1 MFRSLGKSKIAFVLA
16 ILFGISL
23 FFFKGGSRYS
33 NLFNSDT
40 VVATVSGTP
49 ISTSKFN
56 RTMQMNI
63 NKFNQMLGKPIT
75 GDEIRS
81 FQIHSLSLEALIND
95 AVFENEYDS
104 IKLIIDESV
113 IAQKTKERIPQLY
126 DKNNKLNETYL
137 NTFLKQQQL
146 KIEDI
151 VQIINFETRDEFV
164 NNALFYFLW
173 TYIGLFNINYPQYFS
188 SKIDNYNNHSRKI
201 SYIEFLLEEVN
212 IENDIQK
219 YALNMKEEL
228 EKYYENNIN
237 QYMSK
242 ENRNVEYII
251 FNKKK
256 YADNFVP
263 TNFEIKEYFNA
274 NKELYY
280 QKEKRSFTQFNFK
293 KLEEAKNFK
302 SKIQNFINP
311 SDILKIAEENN
322 IRFSEFENL
331 IADEMLEEI
340 SKPLFELNQN
350 QQSKIIETS
359 IAKHIII
366 LQSIEPE
373 RQLKFDEVKENIKN
387 TITAIELN
395 NYFTDIKNQASEKIL
410 NGKSL
415 SEIANDFN
423 LTISLINN
431 ITQDYDQYDQSEEII
446 ISSLIPAAFGSNKDF
461 VSDVIDINNDYA
473 YIFNVKKIT
482 PSTPLDI
489 TSIQE
494 ILLNDWKKSK
504 KIETINSDVKI
515 NKDNNNFFSQ
525 LLSTYQLQPK
535 ELIINNNFNELPRS
549 FIVEVLEGEKGQNIQ
564 YIDNN
569 LVHIAKI
576 IDITIPDEK
585 NDNISISMAD
595 DLRGS
600 FGGELYKNK
609 NMSTNDSLINAIIQ
623 QY

>member
-1 MFRSLGKSKIAFVLA
+1 MFRILGKSKIAFVLA

-33 NLFNSDT
+33 NLLNSDT
-40 VVATVSGTP
+40 VVATISGTP

-81 FQIHSLSLEALIND
+81 FQIHSLSLGALIND

-113 IAQKTKERIPQLY
+113 VAQKTKERMPQLY
-126 DKNNKLNETYL
+126 NKNNKLNETYL

-164 NNALFYFLW
+164 NNALF
-173 TYIGLFNINYPQYFS
+173 NINYPQYFS
-188 SKIDNYNNHSRKI
+188 SKINNYNNHSRKI

-256 YADNFVP
+256 YANNFVP

-280 QKEKRSFTQFNFK
+280 QKEKRSFIQFNFK

-311 SDILKIAEENN
+311 SDILKFAEENN
-322 IRFSEFENL
+322 IRFNEFENL

-473 YIFNVKKIT
+473 YIFNVKEIT

-609 NMSTNDSLINAIIQ
+609 NMSTNDSLINAILQ

>member
-33 NLFNSDT
+33 NFFNSDT
-40 VVATVSGTP
+40 VIATVSGTP

-81 FQIHSLSLEALIND
+81 FQIHSLSLGALIND

-113 IAQKTKERIPQLY
+113 VAQKTKERIPQLY
-126 DKNNKLNETYL
+126 DKNNKLNEIYL

-164 NNALFYFLW
+164 NNA
-173 TYIGLFNINYPQYFS
+173 LFNINYPQYFS

-256 YADNFVP
+256 YANNFVP

-280 QKEKRSFTQFNFK
+280 QQEKRSFIQFNFK

-311 SDILKIAEENN
+311 SDILKFAEENN
-322 IRFSEFENL
+322 IRFNEFENL

-387 TITAIELN
+387 TITVIELN
-395 NYFTDIKNQASEKIL
+395 NYFIDIKNQASEKIL
-410 NGKSL
+410 NGKLL

-473 YIFNVKKIT
+473 YIFNVKEIT

-504 KIETINSDVKI
+504 KIEKINSDVKI

>member
-40 VVATVSGTP
+40 VVATISGTP

-81 FQIHSLSLEALIND
+81 FQIHSLSLGALIND

-113 IAQKTKERIPQLY
+113 VAQKTKERIPQLY

-164 NNALFYFLW
+164 NNA
-173 TYIGLFNINYPQYFS
+173 LFNINYPQYFS

-256 YADNFVP
+256 YANNFVP

-280 QKEKRSFTQFNFK
+280 QNEQRSFIQFNFK

-311 SDILKIAEENN
+311 SDILKFAEENN
-322 IRFSEFENL
+322 IRFNEFENL

-410 NGKSL
+410 NGKLL

-473 YIFNVKKIT
+473 YIFNVKEIT

-504 KIETINSDVKI
+504 KIEKINSDVKI

-564 YIDNN
+564 YIYNN

>member
-1 MFRSLGKSKIAFVLA
+1 MFRSIGKSKIAFVLA

-81 FQIHSLSLEALIND
+81 FQIHSLSLGALIND

-113 IAQKTKERIPQLY
+113 VAQKTKERIPQLY

-164 NNALFYFLW
+164 NNA
-173 TYIGLFNINYPQYFS
+173 LFNINYPQYFS

-256 YADNFVP
+256 YANNFVP
-263 TNFEIKEYFNA
+263 TNFEIKEYFNT

-280 QKEKRSFTQFNFK
+280 QNEQRSFIQFNFK
-293 KLEEAKNFK
+293 TLEEAKNFK

-311 SDILKIAEENN
+311 SDILKFAEENN
-322 IRFSEFENL
+322 IRFNEFENL

-410 NGKSL
+410 NGKLL

-473 YIFNVKKIT
+473 YIFNVKEIT

-504 KIETINSDVKI
+504 KIEKINSDVKI

-609 NMSTNDSLINAIIQ
+609 NISTNDSLINAIIQ

>member
-63 NKFNQMLGKPIT
+63 NKFNQMLGKPLT

-81 FQIHSLSLEALIND
+81 FQIHSLSLGALIND

-113 IAQKTKERIPQLY
+113 VAQKTKERVPQLY

-164 NNALFYFLW
+164 NNALF
-173 TYIGLFNINYPQYFS
+173 NINYPQYFS
-188 SKIDNYNNHSRKI
+188 RKIDNYNNHSRKI

-212 IENDIQK
+212 IENNIQK

-256 YADNFVP
+256 YANNFVP

-280 QKEKRSFTQFNFK
+280 QKEKRSFIQFNFK

-311 SDILKIAEENN
+311 SDILKFAEENN
-322 IRFSEFENL
+322 IRFNEFENL

-473 YIFNVKKIT
+473 YIFNVKEIT

-504 KIETINSDVKI
+504 KIEKINSDVKI

>member
-164 NNALFYFLW
+164 NNALF
-173 TYIGLFNINYPQYFS
+173 NINYPQYFS

-228 EKYYENNIN
+228 EKFYENNIN

>member
-164 NNALFYFLW
+164 NNALF
-173 TYIGLFNINYPQYFS
+173 NINYPQYFS

-256 YADNFVP
+256 YTNNFVP

-280 QKEKRSFTQFNFK
+280 QKEKRSFIQFNFK

-311 SDILKIAEENN
+311 SDILKFAEENN

>member
-40 VVATVSGTP
+40 VVATISGTP

-81 FQIHSLSLEALIND
+81 FQIHSLSLGALIND

-113 IAQKTKERIPQLY
+113 VAQKTKERIPQLY

-164 NNALFYFLW
+164 NNA
-173 TYIGLFNINYPQYFS
+173 LFNINYPQYFS

-256 YADNFVP
+256 YANNFVP

-280 QKEKRSFTQFNFK
+280 QKEKRSFIQFNFK

-311 SDILKIAEENN
+311 SDILKFAEKNN
-322 IRFSEFENL
+322 IRFNEFENL

-473 YIFNVKKIT
+473 YIFNVKEIT

-504 KIETINSDVKI
+504 KIEKINSDVKI

-609 NMSTNDSLINAIIQ
+609 NMSTNDSLINAILQ

>member
-1 MFRSLGKSKIAFVLA
+1 
-16 ILFGISL
+16 
-23 FFFKGGSRYS
+23 
-33 NLFNSDT
+33 
-40 VVATVSGTP
+40 
-49 ISTSKFN
+49 
-56 RTMQMNI
+56 
-63 NKFNQMLGKPIT
+63 MLGKPIT

-81 FQIHSLSLEALIND
+81 FQIHSLSLGALIND

-113 IAQKTKERIPQLY
+113 VAQKTKERIPQLY
-126 DKNNKLNETYL
+126 DKNNKLNEIYL

-164 NNALFYFLW
+164 NNA
-173 TYIGLFNINYPQYFS
+173 LFNINYPQYFS

-256 YADNFVP
+256 YANNFVP

-280 QKEKRSFTQFNFK
+280 QKEKRSFIQFNFK
-293 KLEEAKNFK
+293 TLEEAKNFK

-311 SDILKIAEENN
+311 SDILKFAEENN
-322 IRFSEFENL
+322 IRFNEFENL

-410 NGKSL
+410 NGKLL

-473 YIFNVKKIT
+473 YIFNVKEIT

-504 KIETINSDVKI
+504 KIEKINSDVKI

-564 YIDNN
+564 YIYNN

-576 IDITIPDEK
+576 IDIIIPEEK

>member
-81 FQIHSLSLEALIND
+81 FQIHSLSLGALIND

-113 IAQKTKERIPQLY
+113 VAQKTKERIPQLY

-164 NNALFYFLW
+164 NNA
-173 TYIGLFNINYPQYFS
+173 LFNINYPQYFS

-280 QKEKRSFTQFNFK
+280 QKEKRSFIQFNFK

-473 YIFNVKKIT
+473 YIFNVKEIT

>member
-40 VVATVSGTP
+40 VVATISGTP

-81 FQIHSLSLEALIND
+81 FQIHSLSLGALIND

-113 IAQKTKERIPQLY
+113 VAQKTKERIPQLY
-126 DKNNKLNETYL
+126 DKNNKLNEIYL
-137 NTFLKQQQL
+137 NTFLNQQQL

-164 NNALFYFLW
+164 NNA
-173 TYIGLFNINYPQYFS
+173 LFNINYPQYFS

-256 YADNFVP
+256 YANNFVP

-280 QKEKRSFTQFNFK
+280 QNEQRSFIQFNFK

-311 SDILKIAEENN
+311 SDILKFAEENN
-322 IRFSEFENL
+322 IRFNEFENL

-410 NGKSL
+410 NGKLL

-473 YIFNVKKIT
+473 YIFNVKEIT

-504 KIETINSDVKI
+504 KIEKINSDVKI

>member
-81 FQIHSLSLEALIND
+81 FQIHSLSLGALIND

-113 IAQKTKERIPQLY
+113 VAQKTKERIPQLY

-164 NNALFYFLW
+164 NNA
-173 TYIGLFNINYPQYFS
+173 LFNINYPQYFS

-256 YADNFVP
+256 YANNFVP

-280 QKEKRSFTQFNFK
+280 QKEKRSFIQFNFK

-311 SDILKIAEENN
+311 SDILKFAEENN
-322 IRFSEFENL
+322 IRFNEFENL

-473 YIFNVKKIT
+473 YIFNVKEIT

-494 ILLNDWKKSK
+494 ILLNDWKKTK
-504 KIETINSDVKI
+504 KIEKINSDVKI

>member
-1 MFRSLGKSKIAFVLA
+1 MFRSLGKSKIAIVLA
-16 ILFGISL
+16 LLFGISL

-81 FQIHSLSLEALIND
+81 FQIHSLSLGALIND

-113 IAQKTKERIPQLY
+113 VAQKTKERIPQLY

-164 NNALFYFLW
+164 NNA
-173 TYIGLFNINYPQYFS
+173 LFNINYPQYFS

-256 YADNFVP
+256 YANNFVP

-280 QKEKRSFTQFNFK
+280 QNEKRSFIQFNFK
-293 KLEEAKNFK
+293 TLEEAKNFK

-311 SDILKIAEENN
+311 SDILKFAEENN
-322 IRFSEFENL
+322 IRFNEFENL

-473 YIFNVKKIT
+473 YIFNVKEIT

-504 KIETINSDVKI
+504 KIEKINSDVKI

>member
-81 FQIHSLSLEALIND
+81 FQIHSLSLGALIND

-113 IAQKTKERIPQLY
+113 VAQKTKERIPQLY

-164 NNALFYFLW
+164 NNA
-173 TYIGLFNINYPQYFS
+173 LFNINYPQYFS

-256 YADNFVP
+256 YANNFVP

-280 QKEKRSFTQFNFK
+280 QKEKRSFIQFNFK

-311 SDILKIAEENN
+311 SDILKFAEENN
-322 IRFSEFENL
+322 IRFNEFENL

-410 NGKSL
+410 NGKLL

-473 YIFNVKKIT
+473 YIFNVKEIT

-504 KIETINSDVKI
+504 KIEKINSDVKI

-609 NMSTNDSLINAIIQ
+609 NISTNDSLINAIIQ

>member
-40 VVATVSGTP
+40 VVATISGTP

-56 RTMQMNI
+56 RTMQINI
-63 NKFNQMLGKPIT
+63 NQFNQMLGKSIT
-75 GDEIRS
+75 KDEIKS
-81 FQIHSLSLEALIND
+81 FQIHSLALGALVND
-95 AVFENEYDS
+95 AVFENEFDS
-104 IKLIIDESV
+104 INLIVDESV

-126 DKNNKLNETYL
+126 DKNNKLNEIFL
-137 NTFLKQQQL
+137 NTFLQQQQL
-146 KIEDI
+146 KIDDI
-151 VQIINFETRDEFV
+151 VQIISFETRDEFV
-164 NNALFYFLW
+164 NNA
-173 TYIGLFNINYPQYFS
+173 LFNINYPQYFS

-256 YADNFVP
+256 YANNFVP

-280 QKEKRSFTQFNFK
+280 QNEQRSFIQFNFK
-293 KLEEAKNFK
+293 TLEEAKNFK

-311 SDILKIAEENN
+311 SDILKFAEENN
-322 IRFSEFENL
+322 IRFNEFENL

-410 NGKSL
+410 NGKLL

-473 YIFNVKKIT
+473 YIFNVKEIT

-504 KIETINSDVKI
+504 KIEKINSDVKI

>member
-33 NLFNSDT
+33 NFFNSDT

-81 FQIHSLSLEALIND
+81 FQIHSLSLGALIND

-113 IAQKTKERIPQLY
+113 VAQKTKERIPQLY

-164 NNALFYFLW
+164 NNALF
-173 TYIGLFNINYPQYFS
+173 NINYPQYFS
-188 SKIDNYNNHSRKI
+188 NKIDNYNNHSRKI
-201 SYIEFLLEEVN
+201 SYIEFLLEKVN

-256 YADNFVP
+256 YANNFVP

-280 QKEKRSFTQFNFK
+280 QKEKRSFIQFNFK

-311 SDILKIAEENN
+311 SDILKFAEENN
-322 IRFSEFENL
+322 IRFNEFENL

-473 YIFNVKKIT
+473 YIFNVKEIT

-504 KIETINSDVKI
+504 KIEKINSDVKI

-576 IDITIPDEK
+576 IDIKISDEK

>member
-81 FQIHSLSLEALIND
+81 FQIHSLSLGALIND

-113 IAQKTKERIPQLY
+113 VAQKTKERIPQLY

-164 NNALFYFLW
+164 NNA
-173 TYIGLFNINYPQYFS
+173 LFNINYPQYFS

-256 YADNFVP
+256 YANNFVP

-280 QKEKRSFTQFNFK
+280 QNEQRSFIQFNFK

-311 SDILKIAEENN
+311 SDILKFAEENN
-322 IRFSEFENL
+322 IRFNEFENL

-387 TITAIELN
+387 TITVIELN
-395 NYFTDIKNQASEKIL
+395 NYFIDIKNQASEKIL
-410 NGKSL
+410 NGKLL

-473 YIFNVKKIT
+473 YIFNVKEIT

-504 KIETINSDVKI
+504 KIEKINSDVKI

>member
-33 NLFNSDT
+33 NFFNSDT

-81 FQIHSLSLEALIND
+81 FQIHSLSLGALIND

-113 IAQKTKERIPQLY
+113 VAQKTKERIPQLY
-126 DKNNKLNETYL
+126 DKNNKLNEIYL

-164 NNALFYFLW
+164 NNA
-173 TYIGLFNINYPQYFS
+173 LFNINYPQYFS

-256 YADNFVP
+256 YANNFVP
-263 TNFEIKEYFNA
+263 TNFEIKEYFNT

-280 QKEKRSFTQFNFK
+280 QNEQRSFIQFNFK
-293 KLEEAKNFK
+293 TLEEAKNFK

-311 SDILKIAEENN
+311 SDILKFAEENN
-322 IRFSEFENL
+322 IRFNEFENL

-410 NGKSL
+410 NGKLL

-473 YIFNVKKIT
+473 YIFNVKEIT

-504 KIETINSDVKI
+504 KIEKINSDVKI

>member
-1 MFRSLGKSKIAFVLA
+1 
-16 ILFGISL
+16 
-23 FFFKGGSRYS
+23 
-33 NLFNSDT
+33 
-40 VVATVSGTP
+40 
-49 ISTSKFN
+49 
-56 RTMQMNI
+56 
-63 NKFNQMLGKPIT
+63 MLGKPIT

-81 FQIHSLSLEALIND
+81 FQIHSLSLGALIND

-113 IAQKTKERIPQLY
+113 VAQKTKERIPQLY

-164 NNALFYFLW
+164 NNA
-173 TYIGLFNINYPQYFS
+173 LFNINYPQYFS

-256 YADNFVP
+256 YANNFVP
-263 TNFEIKEYFNA
+263 TNFEIKEYFNT

-280 QKEKRSFTQFNFK
+280 QNEQRSFIQFNFK
-293 KLEEAKNFK
+293 TLEEAKNFK

-311 SDILKIAEENN
+311 SDILKFAEENN
-322 IRFSEFENL
+322 IRFNEFENL

-473 YIFNVKKIT
+473 YIFNVKEIT

-504 KIETINSDVKI
+504 KIEKINSDVKI

>member
-1 MFRSLGKSKIAFVLA
+1 
-16 ILFGISL
+16 
-23 FFFKGGSRYS
+23 
-33 NLFNSDT
+33 
-40 VVATVSGTP
+40 
-49 ISTSKFN
+49 
-56 RTMQMNI
+56 
-63 NKFNQMLGKPIT
+63 MLGKPIT

-81 FQIHSLSLEALIND
+81 FQIHSLSLGALIND

-113 IAQKTKERIPQLY
+113 VAQKTKERIPQLY

-164 NNALFYFLW
+164 NNA
-173 TYIGLFNINYPQYFS
+173 LFNINYPQYFS

-280 QKEKRSFTQFNFK
+280 QKEKRSFIQFNFK

-311 SDILKIAEENN
+311 SDILKFAEENN

-473 YIFNVKKIT
+473 YIFNVKEIT

-504 KIETINSDVKI
+504 KIEKINSDVKI

>member
-40 VVATVSGTP
+40 VVATISGTP

-81 FQIHSLSLEALIND
+81 FQIHSLSLGALIND

-113 IAQKTKERIPQLY
+113 VAQKTKERIPQLY

-164 NNALFYFLW
+164 NNALF
-173 TYIGLFNINYPQYFS
+173 NINYPQYFS

-201 SYIEFLLEEVN
+201 SYIQFLLEEVN

-256 YADNFVP
+256 YANNFVP

-280 QKEKRSFTQFNFK
+280 QKEKRSFIQFNFK
-293 KLEEAKNFK
+293 KLEEARNFK

-311 SDILKIAEENN
+311 SDILKFAEENN
-322 IRFSEFENL
+322 IRFNEFENL

-395 NYFTDIKNQASEKIL
+395 NYFIDIKNQASEKIL
-410 NGKSL
+410 NGKLL

-473 YIFNVKKIT
+473 YIFNVKEIT

-504 KIETINSDVKI
+504 KIEKINSDVKI

>member
-81 FQIHSLSLEALIND
+81 FQIHSLSLGALIND

-113 IAQKTKERIPQLY
+113 VAQKTKERIPQLY

-164 NNALFYFLW
+164 NNA
-173 TYIGLFNINYPQYFS
+173 LFNINYPQYFS

-228 EKYYENNIN
+228 EKYYENNID

-256 YADNFVP
+256 YANNFVP

-280 QKEKRSFTQFNFK
+280 QNEQRSFIQFNFK

-311 SDILKIAEENN
+311 SDILKFAEENN
-322 IRFSEFENL
+322 IRFNEFENL

-410 NGKSL
+410 NGKLL

-473 YIFNVKKIT
+473 YIFNVKEIT

-504 KIETINSDVKI
+504 KIEKINSDVKI

-609 NMSTNDSLINAIIQ
+609 NISTNDSLINAIIQ

>member
-1 MFRSLGKSKIAFVLA
+1 
-16 ILFGISL
+16 
-23 FFFKGGSRYS
+23 
-33 NLFNSDT
+33 
-40 VVATVSGTP
+40 
-49 ISTSKFN
+49 
-56 RTMQMNI
+56 
-63 NKFNQMLGKPIT
+63 MLGKPIT

-81 FQIHSLSLEALIND
+81 FQIHSLSLGALIND

-113 IAQKTKERIPQLY
+113 VAQKTKERIPQLY

-164 NNALFYFLW
+164 NNALF
-173 TYIGLFNINYPQYFS
+173 NINYPQYFS
-188 SKIDNYNNHSRKI
+188 SKINNYNNHSRKI

-256 YADNFVP
+256 YANNFVP

-280 QKEKRSFTQFNFK
+280 QNEQRSFIQFNFK
-293 KLEEAKNFK
+293 TLEEAKNFK

-311 SDILKIAEENN
+311 SDILKFAEENN
-322 IRFSEFENL
+322 IRFNEFENL

-473 YIFNVKKIT
+473 YIFNVKEIT

-504 KIETINSDVKI
+504 KIEKINSDVKI

-564 YIDNN
+564 YIYNN

-576 IDITIPDEK
+576 IDIIIPEEK

>member
-81 FQIHSLSLEALIND
+81 FQIHSLSLGALIND

-113 IAQKTKERIPQLY
+113 VAQKTKERIPQLY

-164 NNALFYFLW
+164 NNA
-173 TYIGLFNINYPQYFS
+173 LFNINYPQYFS

-256 YADNFVP
+256 YANNFVP

-280 QKEKRSFTQFNFK
+280 QKEKRSFIQFNFK
-293 KLEEAKNFK
+293 TLEEAKNFK

-311 SDILKIAEENN
+311 SDILKFAEENN
-322 IRFSEFENL
+322 IRFNEFENL

-366 LQSIEPE
+366 LQSIESE

-473 YIFNVKKIT
+473 YIFNVKEIT

-494 ILLNDWKKSK
+494 ILLNDWKKTK
-504 KIETINSDVKI
+504 KIEKINSDVKI

>member
-1 MFRSLGKSKIAFVLA
+1 MFRSLGKSKIAVVLA

-40 VVATVSGTP
+40 VVATISGTP

-56 RTMQMNI
+56 RTMRMNI
-63 NKFNQMLGKPIT
+63 NKFNQMLGKPMT

-81 FQIHSLSLEALIND
+81 FQIHSLSLGALIND

-113 IAQKTKERIPQLY
+113 VAQKTKERIPQLY

-164 NNALFYFLW
+164 NNALF
-173 TYIGLFNINYPQYFS
+173 NINYPQYFS

-212 IENDIQK
+212 IENDMQK

-256 YADNFVP
+256 YANNFVP

-280 QKEKRSFTQFNFK
+280 QNEQRSFIQFNFK
-293 KLEEAKNFK
+293 TLEEAINFK

-311 SDILKIAEENN
+311 SDILKFAEENN
-322 IRFSEFENL
+322 IRFNEFENL

-373 RQLKFDEVKENIKN
+373 RQLKFDEVKEKIKN
-387 TITAIELN
+387 TITSIELN
-395 NYFTDIKNQASEKIL
+395 NYFIDIKNQASEKIL
-410 NGKSL
+410 NGKLL

-473 YIFNVKKIT
+473 YIFNVKEIT
-482 PSTPLDI
+482 PSMPLDI

-494 ILLNDWKKSK
+494 ILLNDWKKTK
-504 KIETINSDVKI
+504 KIEKINSDVKI

-609 NMSTNDSLINAIIQ
+609 KMSTNDSLINAIIQ

>member
-81 FQIHSLSLEALIND
+81 FQIHSLSLGALIND

-113 IAQKTKERIPQLY
+113 VAQKTKERIPQLY

-137 NTFLKQQQL
+137 NTFLKQQLL

-164 NNALFYFLW
+164 NNA
-173 TYIGLFNINYPQYFS
+173 LFNINYPQYFS

-256 YADNFVP
+256 YANNFVP

-311 SDILKIAEENN
+311 SDILKFAEENN

>member
-40 VVATVSGTP
+40 VVATISGTP

-81 FQIHSLSLEALIND
+81 FQIHSLSLGALIND

-113 IAQKTKERIPQLY
+113 VAQKTKERIPQLY

-137 NTFLKQQQL
+137 NTFMKQQQL

-164 NNALFYFLW
+164 NNA
-173 TYIGLFNINYPQYFS
+173 LFNINYPQYFS

-228 EKYYENNIN
+228 EKHYENNIN

-256 YADNFVP
+256 YANNFVP
-263 TNFEIKEYFNA
+263 TNFEIKEYFNV

-280 QKEKRSFTQFNFK
+280 QNEQRSFIQFNFK
-293 KLEEAKNFK
+293 TLEEAKNFK

-311 SDILKIAEENN
+311 SDILKFAEENN
-322 IRFSEFENL
+322 IRFNEFENL

-387 TITAIELN
+387 TITEIELN

-423 LTISLINN
+423 LTINLINN

-461 VSDVIDINNDYA
+461 VSDVIDINNEYA
-473 YIFNVKKIT
+473 YIFNVKEIT

-494 ILLNDWKKSK
+494 ILLNDWRKLK
-504 KIETINSDVKI
+504 KIEKINSDVKI

-564 YIDNN
+564 YIYNN

-609 NMSTNDSLINAIIQ
+609 NISTNDSLINAIIQ

>member
-40 VVATVSGTP
+40 VVATISGTP

-81 FQIHSLSLEALIND
+81 FQIHSLSLGALIND

-113 IAQKTKERIPQLY
+113 VAQKTKERIPQLY

-164 NNALFYFLW
+164 NNALF
-173 TYIGLFNINYPQYFS
+173 NINYPQYFS
-188 SKIDNYNNHSRKI
+188 SIIDNYNNHSRKI

-256 YADNFVP
+256 YANNFVP
-263 TNFEIKEYFNA
+263 TNFEIKEYFNT

-280 QKEKRSFTQFNFK
+280 QNEQRSFIQFNFK
-293 KLEEAKNFK
+293 TLEEAKNFK

-311 SDILKIAEENN
+311 SDILKFAEENN
-322 IRFSEFENL
+322 IRFNEFENL

-473 YIFNVKKIT
+473 YIFNVKEIT

-504 KIETINSDVKI
+504 KIEKINSDVKI

-525 LLSTYQLQPK
+525 LLSTYQLQPQ

-549 FIVEVLEGEKGQNIQ
+549 FIVEVLEGEKGQNIH

-576 IDITIPDEK
+576 INIKIPDEK

-609 NMSTNDSLINAIIQ
+609 NMSTNDSLINAILQ

>member
-40 VVATVSGTP
+40 VVATISGTP

-81 FQIHSLSLEALIND
+81 FQIHSLSLGALIND

-113 IAQKTKERIPQLY
+113 VAQKTKERIPQLY
-126 DKNNKLNETYL
+126 DKNNKLNEIYL
-137 NTFLKQQQL
+137 NTFLNQQQL

-164 NNALFYFLW
+164 NNA
-173 TYIGLFNINYPQYFS
+173 LFNINYPQYFS

-228 EKYYENNIN
+228 EKYYENNID

-256 YADNFVP
+256 YANNFVP
-263 TNFEIKEYFNA
+263 TNFEIKEYFNT

-280 QKEKRSFTQFNFK
+280 QNEQRSFIQFNFK
-293 KLEEAKNFK
+293 TLEEAKNFK

-311 SDILKIAEENN
+311 SDILKFAEENN
-322 IRFSEFENL
+322 IRFNEFENL

-395 NYFTDIKNQASEKIL
+395 NYFIDIKNQASEKIL

-473 YIFNVKKIT
+473 YIFNVKEIT

-504 KIETINSDVKI
+504 KIEKINSDVKI

-609 NMSTNDSLINAIIQ
+609 NISTNDSLINAIIQ

>member
-40 VVATVSGTP
+40 VVATISGTP

-81 FQIHSLSLEALIND
+81 FQIHSLSLGALIND

-113 IAQKTKERIPQLY
+113 VAQKTKERIPQLY

-164 NNALFYFLW
+164 NNA
-173 TYIGLFNINYPQYFS
+173 LFNINYPQYFS

-256 YADNFVP
+256 YTNNFVP

-280 QKEKRSFTQFNFK
+280 QKEKRSFIQFNFK

-311 SDILKIAEENN
+311 SDILKFAEENN
-322 IRFSEFENL
+322 IRFNEFENL

-473 YIFNVKKIT
+473 YIFNVKEIT

-504 KIETINSDVKI
+504 KIEKINSDVKI

-564 YIDNN
+564 YIYNN

-609 NMSTNDSLINAIIQ
+609 NMSTNDSLINAILQ

>member
-40 VVATVSGTP
+40 VVATISGTP

-81 FQIHSLSLEALIND
+81 FQIHSLSLGALIND

-113 IAQKTKERIPQLY
+113 VAQKTKERIPQLY

-164 NNALFYFLW
+164 NNA
-173 TYIGLFNINYPQYFS
+173 LFNINYPQYFS

-256 YADNFVP
+256 YANNFVP

-280 QKEKRSFTQFNFK
+280 QKEKRSFIQFNFK
-293 KLEEAKNFK
+293 TLEEAKNFK

-311 SDILKIAEENN
+311 SDILKFAEENN
-322 IRFSEFENL
+322 IRFNEFENL

-395 NYFTDIKNQASEKIL
+395 NYFIDIKNQASEKIL
-410 NGKSL
+410 NGKLL

-473 YIFNVKKIT
+473 YIFNVKEIT

-504 KIETINSDVKI
+504 KIEKINSDVKI

-609 NMSTNDSLINAIIQ
+609 KMSTNDSLINAIIQ

>member
-40 VVATVSGTP
+40 VIATVSGTP

-81 FQIHSLSLEALIND
+81 FQIHSLSLGALIND

-113 IAQKTKERIPQLY
+113 VAQKTKERIPQLY

-164 NNALFYFLW
+164 NNA
-173 TYIGLFNINYPQYFS
+173 LFNINYPQYFS

-256 YADNFVP
+256 YANNFVP

-280 QKEKRSFTQFNFK
+280 QNEQRSFIQFNFK
-293 KLEEAKNFK
+293 TLEEAKNFK

-311 SDILKIAEENN
+311 SDILKFAEENN
-322 IRFSEFENL
+322 IRFNEFENL

-387 TITAIELN
+387 TITVIELN
-395 NYFTDIKNQASEKIL
+395 NYFIDIKNQASEKIL
-410 NGKSL
+410 NGKLL

-473 YIFNVKKIT
+473 YIFNVKEIT

-504 KIETINSDVKI
+504 KIEKINSDVKI

>member
-1 MFRSLGKSKIAFVLA
+1 
-16 ILFGISL
+16 
-23 FFFKGGSRYS
+23 
-33 NLFNSDT
+33 
-40 VVATVSGTP
+40 
-49 ISTSKFN
+49 
-56 RTMQMNI
+56 
-63 NKFNQMLGKPIT
+63 MLGKPIT

-81 FQIHSLSLEALIND
+81 FQIHSLSLGALIND

-113 IAQKTKERIPQLY
+113 VAQKTKERIPQLY

-164 NNALFYFLW
+164 NNA
-173 TYIGLFNINYPQYFS
+173 LFNINYPQYFS

-256 YADNFVP
+256 YANNFVP

-280 QKEKRSFTQFNFK
+280 QNEQRSFIQFNFK
-293 KLEEAKNFK
+293 TLEEAKNFK

-311 SDILKIAEENN
+311 SDILKFAEENN
-322 IRFSEFENL
+322 IRFNEFENL

-473 YIFNVKKIT
+473 YIFNVKEIT

-504 KIETINSDVKI
+504 KIEKINSDVKI

>member
-164 NNALFYFLW
+164 NNALF
-173 TYIGLFNINYPQYFS
+173 NINYPQYFS

-280 QKEKRSFTQFNFK
+280 QKEKRSFIQFNFK

-311 SDILKIAEENN
+311 SDILKFAEENN

>member
-1 MFRSLGKSKIAFVLA
+1 MFRSLGKSKIAIVLA
-16 ILFGISL
+16 FLFGISL

-33 NLFNSDT
+33 NFFNSDT

-81 FQIHSLSLEALIND
+81 FQIHSLSLGALIND

-113 IAQKTKERIPQLY
+113 VAQKTKERIPQLY

-164 NNALFYFLW
+164 NNALF
-173 TYIGLFNINYPQYFS
+173 NINYPQYFS
-188 SKIDNYNNHSRKI
+188 SKINNYNNHSRKI

-256 YADNFVP
+256 YANNFVP

-280 QKEKRSFTQFNFK
+280 QKEKRSFIQFNFK

-311 SDILKIAEENN
+311 SDILKFAEENN
-322 IRFSEFENL
+322 IRFNEFENL

-410 NGKSL
+410 NGKLL

-473 YIFNVKKIT
+473 YIFNVKEIT

-504 KIETINSDVKI
+504 KIEKINSDVKI

>member
-81 FQIHSLSLEALIND
+81 FQIHSLSLGALIND

-113 IAQKTKERIPQLY
+113 VAQKTKERIPRLY

-164 NNALFYFLW
+164 NNALF
-173 TYIGLFNINYPQYFS
+173 NINYPQYFS
-188 SKIDNYNNHSRKI
+188 SKIDNYNKHSRKI
-201 SYIEFLLEEVN
+201 SYIELLLEEIN

-256 YADNFVP
+256 YANNFVP
-263 TNFEIKEYFNA
+263 TNFEIKEYFNT

-280 QKEKRSFTQFNFK
+280 QNEQRSFIQFNFK
-293 KLEEAKNFK
+293 TLEEAKNFK

-311 SDILKIAEENN
+311 SDILKFAEENN
-322 IRFSEFENL
+322 IRFNEFENL

-410 NGKSL
+410 NGKLL

-473 YIFNVKKIT
+473 YIFNVKEIT

-504 KIETINSDVKI
+504 K
-515 NKDNNNFFSQ
+515 
-525 LLSTYQLQPK
+525 
-535 ELIINNNFNELPRS
+535 
-549 FIVEVLEGEKGQNIQ
+549 
-564 YIDNN
+564 
-569 LVHIAKI
+569 
-576 IDITIPDEK
+576 
-585 NDNISISMAD
+585 
-595 DLRGS
+595 
-600 FGGELYKNK
+600 
-609 NMSTNDSLINAIIQ
+609 
-623 QY
+623 

>member
-40 VVATVSGTP
+40 VVATISGTP

-63 NKFNQMLGKPIT
+63 NKFNQMLGKPMT

-81 FQIHSLSLEALIND
+81 FQIHSLSLGALIND

-113 IAQKTKERIPQLY
+113 VAQKTKERIPQLY

-164 NNALFYFLW
+164 NNA
-173 TYIGLFNINYPQYFS
+173 LFNINYPQYFS

-256 YADNFVP
+256 YANNFVP

-280 QKEKRSFTQFNFK
+280 QNEQRSFIQFNFK
-293 KLEEAKNFK
+293 TLEEAKNFK

-311 SDILKIAEENN
+311 SDILKFAEENN
-322 IRFSEFENL
+322 IRFNEFENL

-410 NGKSL
+410 NGKLL

-473 YIFNVKKIT
+473 YIFNVKEIT
-482 PSTPLDI
+482 PSMPLDI

-504 KIETINSDVKI
+504 KIEKINSDVKI

-609 NMSTNDSLINAIIQ
+609 NMSTNDSLINAILQ

>member
-1 MFRSLGKSKIAFVLA
+1 
-16 ILFGISL
+16 
-23 FFFKGGSRYS
+23 
-33 NLFNSDT
+33 
-40 VVATVSGTP
+40 
-49 ISTSKFN
+49 
-56 RTMQMNI
+56 
-63 NKFNQMLGKPIT
+63 MLGKPIT

-81 FQIHSLSLEALIND
+81 FQIHSLSLGALIND

-113 IAQKTKERIPQLY
+113 VAQKTKERIPQLY
-126 DKNNKLNETYL
+126 DKNNKLNEIYL

-164 NNALFYFLW
+164 NNA
-173 TYIGLFNINYPQYFS
+173 LFNINYPQYFS

-256 YADNFVP
+256 YANNFVP
-263 TNFEIKEYFNA
+263 TNFEIKEYFNT

-280 QKEKRSFTQFNFK
+280 QNEQRSFIQFNFK
-293 KLEEAKNFK
+293 TLEEAKNFK

-311 SDILKIAEENN
+311 SDILKFAEENN
-322 IRFSEFENL
+322 IRFNEFENL

-446 ISSLIPAAFGSNKDF
+446 ISSLITAAFGSNKDF

-473 YIFNVKKIT
+473 YIFNVKEIT

-504 KIETINSDVKI
+504 KIEKINSDVKI